1 MNFALINFIFTGIF
15 VLGALYFWMQTRRLK
30 RVTHPTEAGPEL
42 IGDYVL
48 LSIQVPKNN
57 EKTPLAAEQMF
68 AALHGIFRSDT
79 AAQAQISFE
88 MVSRQ
93 RAITFYI
100 HTPRKLKDFV
110 LSQVYA
116 QYPTVEIQEQ
126 ENDYTQVEP
135 EAAVAAAELRFKK
148 PRVYPIKTFQNF
160 EVDPLSAITGV
171 LSSAD
176 DNEQMWTQ
184 LIIRP
189 IDDAWQ
195 EEGEKVIK
203 EVKEPPAKSKG
214 FGQIVADEVKQFVV
228 DFVKSAATGAADEV
242 KEEKKKDDKPKEL
255 GGPVQQALKGIE
267 EKITKL
273 GFEVTLRVVAVA
285 PEQHN
290 ARAKLEQ
297 VIGAYKQFNSLNMN
311 AFISSEIT
319 DDNAAVTLYRAREAG
334 ESALLLNI
342 TELASIYH
350 FPSETVATP
359 TIAWAGSKKGEPPA
373 NLPIVGTVP
382 ADELTV
388 FAQTN
393 YRNKVSKFGIKRADR
408 RLHSYIIGKTGTGK
422 STLMENM
429 IFDDIREGRGV
440 AVVDPHGE
448 LIDHVLN
455 FIPEERINDVIY
467 FNPADHDFPIGFN
480 VLENVNP
487 EMQNVVASGVVG
499 IFKKIFGESWGPRLE
514 YILRNSILALLDHP
528 NSTLL
533 GVMRVLTDNAYRR
546 KIVNEIKD
554 PVIKDFFIN
563 EYEKYEPKFRQE
575 AIAPIQNKV
584 GQFLSSSIIRNIV
597 GQPKSAIDIRKIM
610 DEGKILLADL
620 STGKIGEDNSALL
633 GSMLITKVQL
643 AAMSRTNMDEQQR
656 RDFYLYVDEFQN
668 FATDSFATIL
678 SEARKYRL
686 NLVMINQYTSQMPES
701 VANAVFGN
709 VGTMIAF
716 RVGAADAEVLKK
728 EFEPVFDV
736 NDLVNLPNR
745 QIYIK
750 MAIDGVT
757 VPAFS
762 AGTLPPPDEKSNLKD
777 QVVAASRTAFATPRT
792 DVEDYI
798 AEWSMPINLAEDDD
812 PTGKSSGAR
821 RKDASD
827 KIVTTAQPQEV
838 VEDKLAEEK
847 TEAIKTGERA
857 QEFLKNNKVEI
868 LKDRFDRQWYA
879 LTAQTDGSVWG
890 EDREA
895 EEVQKQEP
903 TEAPEAAISEVV
915 IEEKHM
921 EDVPSPASQSKDSAV
936 ETPVQSGGDRGEGD
950 ETTHLIT
957 WDQADELGLKLEKPA
972 VERGSDS
979 DEFQPIDELK

>member
-15 VLGALYFWMQTRRLK
+15 VLGAFYFWSKTRKLK
-30 RVTHPTEAGPEL
+30 KVIIVTDDHSEL
-42 IGDYVL
+42 SSQFAL

-57 EKTPLAAEQMF
+57 ERTPLAAEQMF

-79 AAQAQISFE
+79 TTQQQVSFE

-93 RAITFYI
+93 RAIKFYV
-100 HTPRKLKDFV
+100 HVPRKLKDFV

-116 QYPTVEIQEQ
+116 QYPTVEIE
-126 ENDYTQVEP
+126 ELADDYVQVDEGK
-135 EAAVAAAELRFKK
+135 AVAAAELLFKK
-148 PRVYPIKTFQNF
+148 PRVYPIKTFLNF

-171 LSSAD
+171 LSSTSD
-176 DNEQMWTQ
+176 DEQIWTQ

-203 EVKEPPAKSKG
+203 GIKDPIKSSGVMKIVTDEAKQFGSDFFKSVMFGVKEP
-214 FGQIVADEVKQFVV
+214 
-228 DFVKSAATGAADEV
+228 T
-242 KEEKKKDDKPKEL
+242 KEEKKKDDKPKDL
-255 GGPVQQALKGIE
+255 SGTVQQAIKGIE

-273 GFEVTLRVVAVA
+273 GYEATLRVVAVA
-285 PEQHN
+285 PEHYS

-311 AFISSEIT
+311 ALVSSEIT
-319 DDNAAVTLYRAREAG
+319 DDKAAISLFSSREPG
-334 ESALLLNI
+334 KSALLFNI
-342 TELASIYH
+342 TELASLYH

-373 NLPIVGTVP
+373 NLPIVSTVP

-393 YRNKVSKFGIKRADR
+393 YRNEVRKFGIKKPDR
-408 RLHSYIIGKTGTGK
+408 RLHTYIIGKTGTGK

-455 FIPEERINDVIY
+455 FIPESRVNDVIY
-467 FNPADHDFPIGFN
+467 FNPADRDFPIGLN

-487 EMQNVVASGVVG
+487 EMQSVVASGVVG

-533 GVMRVLTDNAYRR
+533 GVMRILTDNAYRR

-554 PVIKDFFIN
+554 PVIRDFFIN

-584 GQFLSSSIIRNIV
+584 GQFLSSSTIRNIV
-597 GQPKSAIDIRKIM
+597 GQPKSAFDIRQVM

-633 GSMLITKVQL
+633 GSMLITKIQL
-643 AAMSRTNMDEQQR
+643 AAMSRTNVTEQDR

-686 NLVMINQYTSQMPES
+686 NLVMINQYTNQMPET

-716 RVGAADAEVLKK
+716 RVGAADADVLIK
-728 EFEPVFDV
+728 EFEPVFDA

-750 MAIDGVT
+750 MAVDGVT

-762 AGTLPPPDEKSNLKD
+762 ASTLPPPDEKSNLKD
-777 QVVAASRTAFATPRT
+777 QVIQTSRTAFATPLT

-798 AEWSMPINLAEDDD
+798 AEWSMPINLAEDDG
-812 PTGKSSGAR
+812 TGKSDGAR

-827 KIVTTAQPQEV
+827 RIVTIAPQPETVV
-838 VEDKLAEEK
+838 VEKK
-847 TEAIKTGERA
+847 TEGES
-857 QEFLKNNKVEI
+857 QEKISGEKAGELLEKNKVEI

-879 LTAQTDGSVWG
+879 VTTKADESPLGQERKETGVQP
-890 EDREA
+890 EKA
-895 EEVQKQEP
+895 EV
-903 TEAPEAAISEVV
+903 TEAPEAAISEVL
-915 IEEKHM
+915 IEEKKM
-921 EDVPSPASQSKDSAV
+921 EDAP
-936 ETPVQSGGDRGEGD
+936 TQSGGDGGESD

-957 WDQADELGLKLEKPA
+957 WDQADELGLKVENPV
-972 VERGSDS
+972 VERSAET

>member
-1 MNFALINFIFTGIF
+1 MNFALINFIFTGVF
-15 VLGALYFWMQTRRLK
+15 VLGALYFWARTRGLK
-30 RVTHPTEAGPEL
+30 KMTVPLVTGETLDGEH
-42 IGDYVL
+42 VL

-57 EKTPLAAEQMF
+57 DRTPLAAEQMF
-68 AALHGIFRSDT
+68 AALHGIFRSDAT
-79 AAQAQISFE
+79 AQAQLSFE
-88 MVSRQ
+88 MVSRD
-93 RAITFYI
+93 RAIKFYI
-100 HTPRKLKDFV
+100 HTPKKLRDFV

-116 QYPTVEIQEQ
+116 QYPTVEIEEQ
-126 ENDYTQVEP
+126 PTDYVQVDP
-135 EAAVAAAELRFKK
+135 ELAVAAAELQFKK

-171 LSSAD
+171 LSSSG
-176 DNEQMWTQ
+176 DNEQIWTQ
-184 LIIRP
+184 MIIRP

-203 EVKEPPAKSKG
+203 EVKEPAAKGKG
-214 FGQIVADEVKQFVV
+214 VMEIVADEAKQFTV
-228 DFVKSAATGAADEV
+228 DFVKSVFTGAGDQP

-273 GFEVTLRVVAVA
+273 GFEATLRVVAVA
-285 PEQHN
+285 PEHHN

-319 DDNAAVTLYRAREAG
+319 DDKAAISLYRSREAG

-393 YRNKVSKFGIKRADR
+393 YRNEVRKFGIKKPDR

-455 FIPEERINDVIY
+455 FIPEDRVRDVIY

-533 GVMRVLTDNAYRR
+533 GVMRILTDNAYRR
-546 KIVNEIKD
+546 KIISEIKD
-554 PVIKDFFIN
+554 PVIRDFFVN

-584 GQFLSSSIIRNIV
+584 GQFLSSSVIRNIV

-610 DEGKILLADL
+610 DDGKILLADL

-643 AAMSRTNMDEQQR
+643 AAMSRTNMDEHDR

-686 NLVMINQYTSQMPES
+686 NLVMINQYTSQMPET

-716 RVGAADAEVLKK
+716 RVGAADAETLKK

-777 QVVAASRTAFATPRT
+777 AVIEASRAAFATPRT

-798 AEWSMPINLAEDDD
+798 AEWSMPINLAEED
-812 PTGKSSGAR
+812 PTGKGEGAR

-827 KIVTTAQPQEV
+827 RIVTTPEQNRPVQQQPSQPQPEQV
-838 VEDKLAEEK
+838 SADQK
-847 TEAIKTGERA
+847 GERA
-857 QEFLKNNKVEI
+857 GELLEKNKVEI

-879 LTAQTDGSVWG
+879 VTPIPKTDSG
-890 EDREA
+890 EKRTLAPAVA
-895 EEVQKQEP
+895 EIKPVD
-903 TEAPEAAISEVV
+903 TEAPRAAISEKVV
-915 IEEKHM
+915 EEMHM
-921 EDVPSPASQSKDSAV
+921 KQPQG
-936 ETPVQSGGDRGEGD
+936 GGDRGEGG
-950 ETTHLIT
+950 ENTHLIT
-957 WDQADELGLKLEKPA
+957 WDQADELGLKLEKPV
-972 VERGSDS
+972 VERGSET
-979 DEFQPIDELK
+979 DEFEPIDELK

>member
-1 MNFALINFIFTGIF
+1 MSLFSLINVIFIVLFL
-15 VLGALYFWMQTRRLK
+15 LGAFYFWLQTRKFKHHLTK
-30 RVTHPTEAGPEL
+30 G
-42 IGDYVL
+42 GDEKFVGDQYSL
-48 LSIQVPKNN
+48 LSISVPKNN
-57 EKTPLAAEQMF
+57 DKTPLAAEQMF
-68 AALHGIFRSDT
+68 AALHGIFRSDAEIQT
-79 AAQAQISFE
+79 QISFE
-88 MVSRQ
+88 MVSRKGGI
-93 RAITFYI
+93 RFYI
-100 HTPRKLKDFV
+100 HVPKHLREFV

-116 QYPTVEIQEQ
+116 QYPTVEIDELDT
-126 ENDYTQVEP
+126 DYALIDP
-135 EAAVAAAELRFKK
+135 GSNIAAAELEFTK
-148 PRVYPIKTFQNF
+148 PRVYPVKTFQNF

-171 LSSAD
+171 LSAT
-176 DNEQMWTQ
+176 NESEEIWTQ

-189 IDDAWQ
+189 IDDSWQ
-195 EEGEKVIK
+195 VEGETVVKDI
-203 EVKEPPAKSKG
+203 KEPPQKSKRTLELAAEEMKN
-214 FGQIVADEVKQFVV
+214 FTT
-228 DFVKSAATGAADEV
+228 DFVKSVFTGSGGEL
-242 KEEKKKDDKPKEL
+242 KEEKKKDDKKEL
-255 GGPVQQALKGIE
+255 SGPVQQAIKGIE

-273 GFEVTLRVVAVA
+273 GYEATIRIVGVA
-285 PEQHN
+285 PNSFE

-311 AFISSEIT
+311 SFAASNIT
-319 DDNAAVTLYRAREAG
+319 DDKAALELFRSRDAGNAV
-334 ESALLLNI
+334 LLLNV
-342 TELASIYH
+342 TELASLYH
-350 FPSETVATP
+350 FPSETVTTP
-359 TIAWAGSKKGEPPA
+359 TIAWAGSKKGEPPP
-373 NLPIVGTVP
+373 NLPLVGSVP
-382 ADELTV
+382 ADELTI

-393 YRNKVSKFGIKRADR
+393 FRNQIRKFGIKKTDR

-448 LIDHVLN
+448 LISHVLD
-455 FIPEERINDVIY
+455 FIPQERLKDVIY
-467 FNPADHDFPIGFN
+467 FNPADRDYPIGFN
-480 VLENVNP
+480 VLENVQP
-487 EMQNVVASGVVG
+487 EMQNIIASGVVG

-514 YILRNSILALLDHP
+514 YILRNAIIALLDSP

-546 KIVNEIKD
+546 KVINEIQD
-554 PVIKDFFIN
+554 PVIKDFFLN
-563 EYEKYEPKFRQE
+563 EYEKYDPKFRQE

-597 GQPKSAIDIRKIM
+597 GQPRSTMDIRKIM

-633 GSMLITKVQL
+633 GSMLITKIQL
-643 AAMSRTNMDEQQR
+643 AAMGRTNIAEDER

-716 RVGAADAEVLKK
+716 RVGASDAEVLKK

-762 AGTLPPPDEKSNLKD
+762 AATLPPPPEKSNLRE
-777 QVVAASRTAFATPRT
+777 VVINESRQAFATTRT

-798 AEWSMPINLAEDDD
+798 AEWSMPINLAEE
-812 PTGKSSGAR
+812 GIKQEGAR
-821 RKDASD
+821 KKDPSER
-827 KIVTTAQPQEV
+827 IVTTAPDKAFAEKEKGSVETKTKNGVGEV
-838 VEDKLAEEK
+838 
-847 TEAIKTGERA
+847 
-857 QEFLKNNKVEI
+857 LKDNKVEI
-868 LKDRFDRQWYA
+868 LKDRFNRQWYA
-879 LTAQTDGSVWG
+879 VTTKVG
-890 EDREA
+890 EAAKDNT
-895 EEVQKQEP
+895 KGDDYQEP
-903 TEAPEAAISEVV
+903 VEEKQTTAPESAISEKI
-915 IEEKHM
+915 IEEFKM
-921 EDVPSPASQSKDSAV
+921 ENNQDTHSRG
-936 ETPVQSGGDRGEGD
+936 GGDSGEID
-950 ETTHLIT
+950 QDTQLIT
-957 WDQADELGLKLEKPA
+957 WDQADQLGLKLDNYGKSKRDEI
-972 VERGSDS
+972 
-979 DEFQPIDELK
+979 DEFEPIDEI